1 MGASDSKKMTLPNQ
15 WEIGTIIFRFL
26 GPKNVSLFPYQAPG
40 FLADF
45 LGFKRLFKLCKYNI
59 STTSTRNSR
68 LIENKIFLFPT
79 RNYIN

>member
-15 WEIGTIIFRFL
+15 WEIGTIIFIFL

-45 LGFKRLFKLCKYNI
+45 LGFKRLFKLCK
-59 STTSTRNSR
+59 
-68 LIENKIFLFPT
+68 
-79 RNYIN
+79 